1 MAFNLSGF
9 LMGASTQLVKSIEEE
24 EERLQEEKL
33 LKEEREYQQ
42 AEYKRRLDLTRESD
56 IAAEERASKKELENL
71 MQQAVFH
78 FGADYAPDLAKN
90 GKGYLMQA
98 INMGNVAASAG
109 RRGKEYLIVN
119 NGNIEEAT
127 KDLNKATINV
137 GDQTQQALA
146 PTRTITF
153 DFGLA
158 CFKYFRTTASN

>member
-56 IAAEERASKKELENL
+56 IAKEERAEKKELENL

-78 FGADYAPDLAKN
+78 FGTEDAAAIAKN

-98 INMGNVAASAG
+98 INLGSTANAAG
-109 RRGKEYLIVN
+109 RSGRH
-119 NGNIEEAT
+119 
-127 KDLNKATINV
+127 
-137 GDQTQQALA
+137 
-146 PTRTITF
+146 
-153 DFGLA
+153 
-158 CFKYFRTTASN
+158 